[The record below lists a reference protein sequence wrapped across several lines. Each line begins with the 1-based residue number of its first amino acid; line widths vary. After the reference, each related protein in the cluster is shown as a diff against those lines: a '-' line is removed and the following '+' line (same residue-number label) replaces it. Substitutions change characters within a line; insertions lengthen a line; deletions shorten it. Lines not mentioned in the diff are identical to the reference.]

1 MRTPGSSEP
10 GAPAPPG
17 AAGRSGT
24 TGRLRTPGL
33 VDQHC
38 HGFSGVDFATAPV
51 ASVRDA
57 VRELFLNGV
66 TRVVASLPTL
76 SRDETLAAVRRLAP
90 LVREGVLA
98 GLHLEG
104 PFLAGARCGAQSP
117 ADLLDPADPDSHR
130 WLSGVLQAGRD
141 GGEQVIVAMTYAP
154 ELAGA
159 AAVEDALAA
168 HGVLACPGHTDATA
182 TELGAALDRWAD
194 QSRVSG
200 HGNQSSHTR
209 PDPDRTPAVTHLFN
223 AMRGF
228 HHREP
233 GPVPLLLRAATEG
246 RLRVELIADGHHVDP
261 GVVVDLL
268 ALAPSAVCVV
278 SDASAATGAPE
289 GAYTLGGVGIEARS
303 AAADG
308 APRLVGS
315 STMASGAVQ
324 LDGAL
329 RNLLRWGV
337 PLPAALAAV
346 STTPA
351 RTLPAHRRDAGWVE
365 WVTDPETGSIAPGR
379 PAVVVP

>member
-10 GAPAPPG
+10 GNPAPPDATGRPG
-17 AAGRSGT
+17 AP
-24 TGRLRTPGL
+24 GRLRTGGL

-38 HGFSGVDFATAPV
+38 HGFAGVDFATAPV

-57 VRELFLNGV
+57 ARELSVNGV

-76 SRDETLAAVRRLAP
+76 PRDETLAAVRRLAP
-90 LVREGVLA
+90 LVHEGVLA

-104 PFLAGARCGAQSP
+104 PFLAAARCGAQSP
-117 ADLLDPADPDSHR
+117 AELLDPADPDSHR
-130 WLSGVLQAGRD
+130 WLSRVLQAGRAV
-141 GGEQVIVAMTYAP
+141 GEQVIVAMTYAP

-159 AAVEDALAA
+159 AAVEVALAA

-194 QSRVSG
+194 QSRG
-200 HGNQSSHTR
+200 SSHTP

-228 HHREP
+228 HHRDP
-233 GPVPLLLRAATEG
+233 GPVPLLVRAATEG

-261 GVVVDLL
+261 AVVVDLL

-278 SDASAATGAPE
+278 SDASAATTAPE
-289 GAYTLGGVGIEARS
+289 GTYTLGGVGIEAPS
-303 AAADG
+303 AAAGG
-308 APRLVGS
+308 APHLVGS
-315 STMASGAVQ
+315 STLASGAVP

-365 WVTDPETGSIAPGR
+365 WVTDPETGAIAPGR

>member
-10 GAPAPPG
+10 GTPAPPG
-17 AAGRSGT
+17 ASGRPGAR
-24 TGRLRTPGL
+24 GRLRTPGL

-38 HGFSGVDFATAPV
+38 HGFAGVDFATGPV
-51 ASVRDA
+51 ASVREA
-57 VRELFLNGV
+57 ARELSLNGV

-76 SRDETLAAVRRLAP
+76 PREETLAAVRRLAP
-90 LVREGVLA
+90 LVHEGVLA

-104 PFLAGARCGAQSP
+104 PFLAAARCGAQSP
-117 ADLLDPADPDSHR
+117 ADLLDPADPDSQR
-130 WLSGVLQAGRD
+130 WLSGVLQAGRAV
-141 GGEQVIVAMTYAP
+141 GEQVIVAMTYAP

-159 AAVEDALAA
+159 AAVEAALAA

-194 QSRVSG
+194 QGRGSR
-200 HGNQSSHTR
+200 HT
-209 PDPDRTPAVTHLFN
+209 PPGPDRTPAVTHLFN

-228 HHREP
+228 HHRDP
-233 GPVPLLLRAATEG
+233 GPVPLLVRAAIAG

-289 GAYTLGGVGIEARS
+289 GTYTLGTVGIVARS
-303 AAADG
+303 AAAGG
-308 APRLVGS
+308 APHLAGS
-315 STMASGAVQ
+315 STLASGAVP

-365 WVTDPETGSIAPGR
+365 WVTDPQTGAIAPGR